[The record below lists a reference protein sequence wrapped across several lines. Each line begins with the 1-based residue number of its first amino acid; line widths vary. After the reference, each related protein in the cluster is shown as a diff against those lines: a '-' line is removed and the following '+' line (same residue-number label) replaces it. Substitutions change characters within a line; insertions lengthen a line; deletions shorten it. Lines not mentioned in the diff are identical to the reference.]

1 MAHTNSLRHSLER
14 NEERLFVFPLEGL
27 QEAWRQNR
35 LRTAHKAAGFVAPVR
50 DTMTAYQ
57 ICKDLGIQG
66 RAAVTTLADGRSYVI
81 IKGYPGVRSVLT
93 GTRYLETNVK
103 VVKLAI
109 GRVGLGAAVAEGAM
123 LTIVLYTGIDILEYV
138 LEDNVTLSMLS
149 ANLAT
154 DLLKVGIGAV
164 ASLAAGLAFG
174 GLSTIAVGPL
184 VAAIF
189 VGAATSAALDYFDS
203 QYGAT
208 DKLITAIDECGEKL
222 AQKNEEMQKTLE
234 LAPREIE
241 RGLIWRM
248 YKWDIDNPRGF

>member
-1 MAHTNSLRHSLER
+1 MAHTNSLKHSLEHK
-14 NEERLFVFPLEGL
+14 EERLFVFPLEGL

-66 RAAVTTLADGRSYVI
+66 RAAVITLADGRSYVI

-109 GRVGLGAAVAEGAM
+109 GRVGLGTSIAQGAM

-138 LEDNVTLSMLS
+138 LEDHITLSMLS

-154 DLLKVGIGAV
+154 DLMKVGIGAI
-164 ASLAAGLAFG
+164 ASVAAGLIAG
-174 GLSTIAVGPL
+174 GFTTIAAGPL
-184 VAAIF
+184 IAAIL
-189 VGAATSAALDYFDS
+189 VGTFTSIALDFFDS
-203 QYGAT
+203 NYGAT
-208 DKLITAIDECGEKL
+208 DKLAAAI
-222 AQKNEEMQKTLE
+222 EEYSQEVNKMQDDINNALRR
-234 LAPREIE
+234 APHEIE

-248 YKWDIDNPRGF
+248 YKWDLDNPNRY